1 MPDAP
6 SKPSITKTSD
16 TSVETRW
23 NYYGTIVVTSFTVQ
37 YRDVTSVDGWVTA
50 SNVIPPNRRIYE
62 VQGLTK
68 GRDSRVIDSDVAWRE
83 VRSIGLKLWCF

>member
-1 MPDAP
+1 M
-6 SKPSITKTSD
+6 
-16 TSVETRW
+16 
-23 NYYGTIVVTSFTVQ
+23 Q